1 MRSAKA
7 LLLLG
12 AILVGVVGF
21 LTATPPV
28 LAASKE
34 RVLHNFGKGKD
45 GVWPY
50 AGLIFDKT
58 GKLYGTTTSGG
69 AYGVGTV
76 FQLTPNSNHQW
87 TERILHSF
95 QNNGK
100 DGYWP
105 FGGLIFDAN
114 GNLYGTTTKGGKS
127 GYGTVFRLTPGA
139 HHNWTEKV
147 LHNFAGGNDGSKPY
161 AGMTFDAA
169 GNLYGT
175 TYEGGGTGCN
185 GLGCG
190 TVFLLPPTGALEVL
204 HSFQDNGSDGT
215 NPFAGVIVASAGNLY
230 GTTVYGPTTTNFVG
244 AGIVFEL
251 SPRANGRWTE
261 NVLYTFC
268 SAFECADGNEPYA
281 SLIFDAAG
289 TLYGTTIY
297 GGATGFDGN
306 VFQLTPGATGQWT
319 ESVLYDFCASRYN
332 CNDGIYPYSGM
343 VFDVSGNLYG
353 TTYAG
358 TTSGSECDYDGC
370 GIVFELV
377 PGGNG
382 TWTEKVLYSFHG
394 EDGGLPY
401 AGLIFDATGNLYGTT
416 NGGGAYGNG
425 TVFEVSP

>member
-12 AILVGVVGF
+12 AILVAAFGF
-21 LTATPPV
+21 LTSASPA
-28 LAASKE
+28 LAAGKE
-34 RVLHNFGKGKD
+34 KVLHNFEGKD

-50 AGLIFDKT
+50 PGLIFDKT

-69 AYGVGTV
+69 AHGVGTV
-76 FQLTPNSNHQW
+76 FELTHSSNGQW

-95 QNNGK
+95 ENNGK

-105 FGGLIFDAN
+105 FGGLIFDTS

-127 GYGTVFRLTPGA
+127 GYGTVFRLTRDT

-147 LHNFAGGNDGSKPY
+147 LYSFAGGNDGSKPC

-175 TYEGGGTGCN
+175 TYEGGGTGCK

-190 TVFLLPPTGALEVL
+190 TVFLLAPTGTLEVL
-204 HSFQDNGSDGT
+204 HSFQDNGGDG
-215 NPFAGVIVASAGNLY
+215 NHAFGGVILDPAGNVY
-230 GTTVYGPTTTNFVG
+230 GTTVYGPATSDFEG
-244 AGIVFEL
+244 AGIVFQL
-251 SPRANGRWTE
+251 TPGTNGEWVE

-268 SAFECADGNEPYA
+268 SAFECADGNQPYA
-281 SLIFDAAG
+281 SLIFDRAG
-289 TLYGTTIY
+289 NLYGTTIY

-306 VFQLTPGATGQWT
+306 VFQLSPGADGQWT

-332 CNDGIYPYSGM
+332 CNDGIYPYAAV

-358 TTSGSECDYDGC
+358 TNSGSECDFDGC
-370 GIVFELV
+370 GIVFELM

-401 AGLIFDATGNLYGTT
+401 AGLIFDAAGNLYGTT
-416 NGGGAYGNG
+416 NGGGRYGNG
-425 TVFEVSP
+425 TVFEISP